1 MKLFCSP
8 VSSPGVSCAFVDT
21 VADYLPPPSSVLLL
35 CVVVCYLS
43 FVRLLGG
50 RDLSDTVQQR
60 CQGRLLPVRITSSA
74 AAAAAISNHLI
85 KMENTNTC
93 SFFVRFFLLQFC
105 VTVKSFL
112 YFLSL

>member
-21 VADYLPPPSSVLLL
+21 VADYLPPPPSRSSVQLL

-74 AAAAAISNHLI
+74 AADAISNHMI
-85 KMENTNTC
+85 KMEIH
-93 SFFVRFFLLQFC
+93 
-105 VTVKSFL
+105 
-112 YFLSL
+112 